1 MTAPNPTSL
10 QKSCTDPFLVLAKMK
25 THIACS
31 GSIPSKLRNPASEK
45 VSSISARCAALDWNS
60 FASSSCR
67 EQSDAVE
74 RELLPQ
80 RRSARVVVYLEVDG
94 VRLEQAFP
102 VTEAEG
108 LAAEEDGFEP
118 QSVDAVLL
126 QRGEAE
132 RLFGVGED
140 FGVVGG

>member
-1 MTAPNPTSL
+1 M
-10 QKSCTDPFLVLAKMK
+10 
-25 THIACS
+25 
-31 GSIPSKLRNPASEK
+31 
-45 VSSISARCAALDWNS
+45 
-60 FASSSCR
+60 
-67 EQSDAVE
+67 E